1 LESLGV
7 ILLYFRGAFI
17 LFDLF
22 IDLPLEIR
30 FHNPS
35 KRFPAYATNDG
46 ESTMSMAS
54 RSTRCETLKA
64 RKTAAKIALLTVVLT
79 VSGAVSIAQPP
90 TATLNIQLD
99 KPAHTVSPTL
109 YGLMTEEINYSYDG
123 GLYAEMV
130 RNRTFQDHGFG
141 GVAHWNIEHMGN
153 SIATM
158 AVDQAEGPS
167 AALEHSL
174 AIDVKQADSANR
186 AGVRNEGFW
195 GMALRP
201 DTTYKGSLYAKADS
215 ADVGPLSAELVNDN
229 TGKSLASATVPV
241 LSTDWKRYEFTLTT
255 GKIETSSENHLQL
268 TVGHAGK
275 IWIDLVSLFPPT
287 YKNRDNG
294 NRPDIMEMMAAM
306 HPTFLRLP
314 GGNYLEG
321 DQIDER
327 FDWKNTIGPLVDRPT
342 HRSPWNYQSS
352 DGMGLLEFLEWTE
365 DLKIDTVLAVY
376 AGYSLKG
383 DHISPGP
390 ALVPFLQ
397 DALDEIEF
405 TTGDTST
412 KWGAVRAKL
421 GHPAPF
427 PVKYVEIGNEDW
439 FDRSGSYEGR
449 YAQFYKAIKAKYP
462 QLQLIATA
470 PLKRMKPDVQ
480 DDHYY
485 KRADE
490 FFADV
495 KHYDTIDRN
504 GPKIFVGEW
513 ATREGSPTT
522 NMGAALGDAAWM
534 TGMER
539 NSDLIVMASYAPL
552 FVNVNPGGM
561 QWESDLIGYDALT
574 SYGSPGYY
582 AQVMFAKYLG
592 TEVPTSSMI
601 DGGNE
606 RFFYSVTRD
615 PAKGAVYLKLVN
627 ASSVAQPVEVQLAGA
642 TSIGSTGTL
651 VTLSGVTLAQT
662 NTLSSPTRIVPVQT
676 LLKGAGAK
684 FSHTVPAYSVQVL
697 ELQAK

>member
-1 LESLGV
+1 V
-7 ILLYFRGAFI
+7 
-17 LFDLF
+17 
-22 IDLPLEIR
+22 
-30 FHNPS
+30 
-35 KRFPAYATNDG
+35 K
-46 ESTMSMAS
+46 
-54 RSTRCETLKA
+54 
-64 RKTAAKIALLTVVLT
+64 
-79 VSGAVSIAQPP
+79 
-90 TATLNIQLD
+90 
-99 KPAHTVSPTL
+99 
-109 YGLMTEEINYSYDG
+109 
-123 GLYAEMV
+123 
-130 RNRTFQDHGFG
+130 
-141 GVAHWNIEHMGN
+141 
-153 SIATM
+153 
-158 AVDQAEGPS
+158 S
-167 AALEHSL
+167 ADA
-174 AIDVKQADSANR
+174 ANR
-186 AGVRNEGFW
+186 VGVRNEGYW

-201 DTTYKGSLYAKADS
+201 NTTYKGSLYAKADS
-215 ADVGPLSAELVNDN
+215 TDVGPLTADLINDN
-229 TGKSLASATVPV
+229 TGKSVATATLPI
-241 LSTDWKRYEFTLTT
+241 LSTEWKRYEFTLATA
-255 GKIETSSENHLQL
+255 KIETSRENHLLL
-268 TVGHAGK
+268 TVGHSGK
-275 IWIDLVSLFPPT
+275 VWIDLVSLFPPT
-287 YKNRDNG
+287 YKNRENG
-294 NRPDIMEMMAAM
+294 NRPDLMEMMAAM
-306 HPTFLRLP
+306 HPKFLRLP

-365 DLKIDTVLAVY
+365 DLNIQTVLAVY

-390 ALVPFLQ
+390 ALTPFVQ

-405 TTGDTST
+405 ATGDTST
-412 KWGAVRAKL
+412 KWGVVRAKL
-421 GHPAPF
+421 GHPQPF

-462 QLQLIATA
+462 QLELIATM
-470 PLKRMKPDVQ
+470 PLKRMKPDVV

-495 KHYDTIDRN
+495 MHYDSIDRN

-561 QWESDLIGYDALT
+561 QWESDLIGYDALS

-582 AQVMFAKYLG
+582 AQAMFAKYLG
-592 TEVPTSSMI
+592 TEVPASSS
-601 DGGNE
+601 DAAPL

-615 PAKGAVYLKLVN
+615 PAKGAMYLKLVN
-627 ASSVAQPVEVQLAGA
+627 ASSNAQPIQVELTGA
-642 TSIGSTGTL
+642 TSIANTGTL
-651 VTLSGVTLAQT
+651 VTLSGASLAQT
-662 NTLSSPTRIVPVQT
+662 NSIAMPKRIVPVQT
-676 LLKGAGAK
+676 TLSNVGQK
-684 FSHTVPAYSVQVL
+684 FSYSVPAYSIQVL
-697 ELQAK
+697 ELQVK